1 LYNITTLKKSHITRR
16 GMENKMRL
24 MRAKKRSTRIMII
37 AFTVT
42 AVSIS
47 ILVPSIIFI
56 PKPKGDD
63 TFNVEIKLYE

>member
-1 LYNITTLKKSHITRR
+1 
-16 GMENKMRL
+16 MENKMRL